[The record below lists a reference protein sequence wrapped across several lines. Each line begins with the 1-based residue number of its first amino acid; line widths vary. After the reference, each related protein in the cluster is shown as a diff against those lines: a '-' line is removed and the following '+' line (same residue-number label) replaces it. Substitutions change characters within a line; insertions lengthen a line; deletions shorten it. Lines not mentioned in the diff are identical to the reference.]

1 MRQGPMC
8 CISRELSRGPDIAQS
23 VQNLATSKV
32 CTHDVK
38 GGDKL
43 DDGGEV
49 DGRVDLD
56 GRKGGK
62 GRVDES
68 DYVLAVLGRIG
79 IAICKLRSSKI
90 NRTLG

>member
-1 MRQGPMC
+1 MC
-8 CISRELSRGPDIAQS
+8 CISRELPRDPDIAQS
-23 VQNLATSKV
+23 VQNLATSKI

-49 DGRVDLD
+49 DGRIDLD
-56 GRKGGK
+56 GRKSGK

-68 DYVLAVLGRIG
+68 DYVLAVLGRVG
-79 IAICKLRSSKI
+79 IAICKLRNSQV
-90 NRTLG
+90 NCPLG